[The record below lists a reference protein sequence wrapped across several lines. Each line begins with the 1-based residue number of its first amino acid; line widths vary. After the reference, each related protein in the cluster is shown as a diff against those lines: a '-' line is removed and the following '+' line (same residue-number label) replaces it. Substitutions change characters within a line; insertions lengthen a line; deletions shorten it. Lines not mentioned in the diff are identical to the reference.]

1 MTVITSNR
9 KDSIRQLNAYEV
21 SVIAGGWG
29 DDFPGASLL
38 EDEDGNIFSQ
48 KNATSLCQI
57 AASAAGGAL
66 GGRIV
71 GLIPFG
77 RPALGSIGR
86 MAGNFMGGIWAKSIV
101 PLQLMA

>member
-86 MAGNFMGGIWAKSIV
+86 MAGNFMRGEFGQKV
-101 PLQLMA
+101 LCPCN